1 MKYTAGKIVGA
12 YAVRIVVDPVT
23 FAITIYAQ
31 GTSGQEMQV
40 LTIEDAIM
48 LEMDDVWSFKP

>member
-12 YAVRIVVDPVT
+12 YAVRIVIDPVT

-31 GTSGQEMQV
+31 GTSGQEINALV
-40 LTIEDAIM
+40 IEDAIM
-48 LEMDDVWSFKP
+48 LEFDDVWSFKG